1 MLAGMGLDTRGLSKE
16 GTGQGAQ
23 EPGKSVQ
30 PENVF

>member
-1 MLAGMGLDTRGLSKE
+1 MLAGMGLNKE